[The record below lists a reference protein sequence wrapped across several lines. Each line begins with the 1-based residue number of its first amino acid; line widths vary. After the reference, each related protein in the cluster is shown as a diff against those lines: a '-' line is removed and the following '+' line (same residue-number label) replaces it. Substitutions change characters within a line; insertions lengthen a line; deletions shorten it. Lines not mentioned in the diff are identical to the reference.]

1 MSMIDLRKDFQFAIN
16 NISNWKN
23 SYERKVYVHSKLLIN
38 IMFRAINTK
47 LVYDAFK
54 NGEMID
60 SLDLEESIQ
69 YVEDFYKGMAEN
81 VMPNLIGWLRNMQND
96 EMVGTVNYHFYK
108 CLAYDAEIKDDSMQE
123 LEFIYVFEQL
133 NDACILYYIAYIL
146 AGESAKDTLES
157 ISGRTCSSYPK
168 ENLTSLKEYFQPDIA
183 GFMNENYKN
192 RY

>member
-23 SYERKVYVHSKLLIN
+23 SYERKVYVHRKLLIN

-81 VMPNLIGWLRNMQND
+81 VMPNLIVWLRNMQND
-96 EMVGTVNYHFYK
+96 EMVGTVNYHF
-108 CLAYDAEIKDDSMQE
+108 IN
-123 LEFIYVFEQL
+123 V
-133 NDACILYYIAYIL
+133 
-146 AGESAKDTLES
+146 
-157 ISGRTCSSYPK
+157 
-168 ENLTSLKEYFQPDIA
+168 
-183 GFMNENYKN
+183 
-192 RY
+192 